1 MSIGSIE
8 RCRMLGEEE
17 LEKTLMPR
25 VVVTLDHWKVLRNVM
40 RVRFIHVLC
49 ESVRRRYMCQ
59 NAEISSISRFFSR
72 NSHPRLFGLCIMQ
85 CNVGVNVEFKVTL
98 HEQVRY
104 RVALTDPSW
113 KCLPGRPR
121 TKWTDQLRRDNSN
134 VPIATLYTEAS

>member
-59 NAEISSISRFFSR
+59 NAEISSISRFFF
-72 NSHPRLFGLCIMQ
+72 HGI
-85 CNVGVNVEFKVTL
+85 
-98 HEQVRY
+98 
-104 RVALTDPSW
+104 LTHVFLG
-113 KCLPGRPR
+113 C
-121 TKWTDQLRRDNSN
+121 
-134 VPIATLYTEAS
+134 V